1 MRAHDVDPGHTAM
14 AVLLQRIVEARSAG
28 GALSRPEDGGV
39 VVTGTWGLG
48 SALAQGE
55 VVPDRWTLA
64 RDGSLE
70 SADPGR
76 KARLVVAG
84 AAGGG
89 RTAGGAP
96 AGAPARPPAA
106 AGGSGAARPP

>member
-39 VVTGTWGLG
+39 GGTGTWGLG

-55 VVPDRWTLA
+55 VVPDRWTLG
-64 RDGSLE
+64 RDGALE
-70 SADPGR
+70 SVEPGR
-76 KARLVVAG
+76 KDRLGG
-84 AAGGG
+84 AAAPGGG
-89 RTAGGAP
+89 RPGAVRP
-96 AGAPARPPAA
+96 ELGRPPGPAPAR
-106 AGGSGAARPP
+106 G